1 MSVQAERR
9 SSVRRGAVPNR
20 MILRFTGSMGFRRAE
35 AALVNLSLSGAL
47 IVTKARPMLRQ
58 PLWITIESPV
68 SSGWIEAVPVRY
80 DGEDQ
85 IALTFREPAGCG
97 SHFLWAATSA
107 MEMNQLRD
115 DDVSAPCD

>member
-1 MSVQAERR
+1 
-9 SSVRRGAVPNR
+9 
-20 MILRFTGSMGFRRAE
+20 MILRLTGGMGFRRAE
-35 AALVNLSLSGAL
+35 ATLVNISLSGAL
-47 IVTKARPMLRQ
+47 IVTKERPMLRQ